1 MEVKVS
7 VIDSES
13 GWSNSVTHE
22 ILSGLTRVSEVRGA
36 LLKKYPGAVFHI
48 QEFKDEEELRDLVES
63 DDDVPELTVFKSL
76 QSEVKSEE
84 KGEDAVRSPAA
95 KISNNSG
102 QVVVF
107 LHKGNKHP
115 TFLRPGD
122 CPLQFPSGFF
132 SFTEAFMLYKK
143 IQEREDGE
151 AVYKGSVYEC
161 RKVI

>member
-1 MEVKVS
+1 MKVKVL
-7 VIDSES
+7 VIDLES
-13 GWSNSVTHE
+13 RWSNSVTHE

-48 QEFKDEEELRDLVES
+48 QELKDEEELRDLVES

-76 QSEVKSEE
+76 QSEVKTDE
-84 KGEDAVRSPAA
+84 KEGDAVRAA
-95 KISNNSG
+95 TISNKSG
-102 QVVVF
+102 QEWVVVVQ
-107 LHKGNKHP
+107 HKGNKTP

-122 CPLQFPSGFF
+122 CPLQFKSGFF
-132 SFTEAFMLYKK
+132 SFTEFFMLYKK
-143 IQEREDGE
+143 IQEREEGE